1 MLKQLLISL
10 IGEIE
15 PYLTAITD
23 EAGNITDYV
32 YTLDVAWICSF
43 LIFAVIIYCLFRL
56 GGVLL
61 GGR

>member
-1 MLKQLLISL
+1 MLKELLINL
-10 IGEIE
+10 IGQIE
-15 PYLTAITD
+15 PYLTAVTD
-23 EAGNITDYV
+23 DAGNVVDYV
-32 YTLDVAWICSF
+32 YTLDVAWLCAF